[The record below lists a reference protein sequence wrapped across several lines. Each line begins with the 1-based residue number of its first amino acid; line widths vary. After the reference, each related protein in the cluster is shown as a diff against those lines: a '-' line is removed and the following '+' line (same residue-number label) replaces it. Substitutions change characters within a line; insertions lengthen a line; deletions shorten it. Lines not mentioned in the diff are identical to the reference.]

1 MPNPQQEKTMTLPRK
16 NPPAHTSAPRRLRPL
31 TLALVSL
38 GLCTGGGLAVAQS
51 TAPAEKKDDKR
62 GDTVEKIDTIVITAS
77 KRSERQ
83 REVAGTVTAI
93 QGSELEAKGV
103 RDHEDLFRL
112 TPGVQYNK
120 GEGDSSVITIR
131 GIGTSTS
138 AGNFVQST
146 SGIYIEDVPFN
157 DPYIFRT
164 APDVAPFDL
173 QRVEVLRGP
182 QGVLFGSSSMGG
194 AVRYLFNKPNAKAQ
208 EFSAL
213 ASVSGTSGG
222 GTNHAEY
229 VMGNLPLSAT
239 SGLRVVLFNRDDAGY
254 VDNTALGLK
263 DTNKL
268 HQSGGRVLA
277 SFAPTTAM
285 NVALMFLSQSTK
297 TDDTSNVEDIA
308 TLSKAVGALSTRKT
322 KFDLG
327 SVQVDYDFGA
337 VRLTSTTGA
346 LTKKQDA
353 NLEASRF
360 AAFYGPGAFSLLDEK
375 STSVS
380 QELRLASNV
389 LGPLSWLVG
398 AFYQRF
404 KYDQD
409 DSLQAPAF
417 GFALPSVINS
427 TAKETSVFF
436 QGDYLLANGV
446 TLGAGGRYFRT
457 QNDVVS
463 AIAGAPGQAGSSES
477 GFTPRASLKFKFSGD
492 NLAYALVSRGYRFG
506 GVNIT
511 QFIPNSV
518 QPSYVTPPTYQSDSL
533 INYEFGLR
541 LAPSATV
548 RVDASVFVMDWKDL
562 QLNLPRP
569 GDGFGYTANVGK
581 ARSQGL
587 ELSATWTPDSS
598 LSFTTA
604 AAFTDAQ
611 TRADYA
617 STSGLVP
624 SGTRLPGTA
633 RFQIANQ
640 ASLRFAGPMQT
651 SGRATLTHSYIGKS
665 FDTLF
670 KTAEQGGY
678 NIVDASVAFA
688 GQQWELTLFARNL
701 ADTRAKAGV
710 LFNQPF
716 YTDYYVTRPR
726 TVGASLRYDL

>member
-1 MPNPQQEKTMTLPRK
+1 
-16 NPPAHTSAPRRLRPL
+16 
-31 TLALVSL
+31 LALFSL
-38 GLCTGGGLAVAQS
+38 GLCTSSGIVLAQS

-83 REVAGTVTAI
+83 REIAGTVTAI

-112 TPGVQYNK
+112 TPGVQYSK

-131 GIGTSTS
+131 GIGTSAS
-138 AGNFVQST
+138 GNFVQST

-173 QRVEVLRGP
+173 ERVEILRGP

-194 AVRYLFNKPNAKAQ
+194 AVRYLFRKPNLKAQ

-213 ASVSGTSGG
+213 ATVSGTSDG

-229 VMGNLPLSAT
+229 VMGNLPLGAT
-239 SGLRVVLFNRDDAGY
+239 TGLRLVLFNRDDAGT
-254 VDNTALGLK
+254 VDNTTLGLK

-268 HQSGGRVLA
+268 HQTGGRVLA
-277 SFAPTTAM
+277 TFAPTRELGVT
-285 NVALMFLSQSTK
+285 LMFVSQATK
-297 TDDTSNVEDIA
+297 TDDTSNVENIG
-308 TLSKAVGALSTRKT
+308 TLSKAVAALSPRKSQ
-322 KFDLG
+322 FDLT

-337 VRLTSTTGA
+337 VRLTSTTGG
-346 LTKKQDA
+346 LTKKLDA
-353 NLEASRF
+353 NLELSRF
-360 AAFYGPGAFSLLDEK
+360 AAFYGPGASAVIKEK

-380 QELRLASNV
+380 QEFRLASTGS
-389 LGPLSWLVG
+389 GPLTWLAGV
-398 AFYQRF
+398 FYQRF

-409 DSLQAPAF
+409 DVALLPAISF
-417 GFALPSVINS
+417 SIPSAIKS
-427 TAKETSVFF
+427 TAKETSLFF
-436 QGDYLLANGV
+436 QGDYTLANGITV
-446 TLGAGGRYFRT
+446 GAGGRAFRT
-457 QNDVVS
+457 SNDVVS
-463 AIAGAPGQAGSSES
+463 AVAGSPGQASSSES
-477 GFTPRASLKFKFSGD
+477 GFTPRASVKLKFAGD
-492 NLAYALVSRGYRFG
+492 NLAYALVSKGYRFG

-511 QFIPNSV
+511 QFTPNTV
-518 QPSYVTPPTYQSDSL
+518 DPTFVTPPTYQSDSL

-548 RVDASVFVMDWKDL
+548 RVDASVFVVDWKDL

-598 LSFTTA
+598 LSFSSV
-604 AAFTDAQ
+604 AAFTDAK
-611 TRADYA
+611 TRADYN
-617 STSGLVP
+617 STSGLVA

-633 RFQIANQ
+633 NVQITNQ
-640 ASLRFAGPMQT
+640 GTLRFAGPMQT
-651 SGRATLTHSYIGKS
+651 GARASLTHSYVGKS

-678 NIVDASVAFA
+678 SLLDASVAFA
-688 GQQWELTLFARNL
+688 TERWELTLFARNL
-701 ADTRAKAGV
+701 ADKRAKAGV
-710 LFNQPF
+710 LVNQPF

-726 TVGASLRYDL
+726 TVGASLRFDL